1 MLSFC
6 IFFFFLTA
14 QELIGIYWLHEMWQS
29 FLIRLNH
36 MHMCACVCLR
46 GFLNLFYFCIVRRPR
61 GGPAP
66 DPLAGLRKEIAILK
80 KLDHPNIVKLV
91 EVLEDSNEDD
101 LMLGKGREISSPFL
115 FPSFL
120 SLSLSFC
127 TFYSCTCM
135 STFDM
140 YMYVCI

>member
-1 MLSFC
+1 MCLL
-6 IFFFFLTA
+6 FFFLTA

-29 FLIRLNH
+29 FLIQLNH
-36 MHMCACVCLR
+36 MHMCACLC

-101 LMLGKGREISSPFL
+101 LMLGK
-115 FPSFL
+115 
-120 SLSLSFC
+120 
-127 TFYSCTCM
+127 
-135 STFDM
+135 
-140 YMYVCI
+140 

>member
-1 MLSFC
+1 M
-6 IFFFFLTA
+6 
-14 QELIGIYWLHEMWQS
+14 
-29 FLIRLNH
+29 
-36 MHMCACVCLR
+36 CVCLC

-120 SLSLSFC
+120 SLSLFVHFIHVHAC
-127 TFYSCTCM
+127 RHLIRTCM
-135 STFDM
+135 FVYEEIISFL
-140 YMYVCI
+140 